1 MTSPISDPELLH
13 RLTAEWRQR
22 LRRGEQPDVN
32 EYIAKYPERAEQIR
46 ALLLGL
52 TVVETPNELR
62 PETAEATRLYIASPQ
77 SAVMPIR
84 LGDFRILREIGRG
97 GMGIVYEAEQES
109 LRRRVALKVLPA
121 GSLLEQQLRQRFQRE
136 ARAAARLHHTNIV
149 PVFGVGEEGGQLY
162 YVMQLINGLGL
173 DRVLA
178 EIRRQQWPGTPT
190 IKATLSQPLPANGE
204 FSAEDMALSIFACQG
219 HTKPTS
225 VSAQS
230 TIQGS
235 SPTATLSCLG
245 QSYWKAV
252 ARLGAQVA
260 EALDYAA
267 SQGVLHRDIK
277 PSNLLLDVQGNVWVT
292 DFGLA
297 KVTAGEEGLTL
308 TGDVVGTLRYLAP
321 ERFAGLADIRSDIYS
336 LGLTLYEMLVH
347 RPAFAEIDRSKLIH
361 QLTHDEPWPPRRWVP
376 AIPHDL
382 ETVVLKAIARDPAHR
397 YQTAGELAADLRR
410 FEQDQLVWARRVSA
424 AERLWRW
431 CKRNPSVASLTTAV
445 FILLAAV
452 AVVASV
458 GYLWTKSALSE
469 TEFHRQEAV
478 RQREAALAAER
489 KAEEEADRSLHQWYA
504 ASINLMQLAWNNS
517 EMHRLHTLLV
527 ETQAYPDR
535 RFEWYYWQR
544 LCHLQLHTFI
554 GHRGILTSVAW
565 SPDGKFL
572 ATGSADGT
580 AKIWPASGGHELL
593 TLRGH
598 QSGVTS
604 LSWSPDGR
612 RLATA
617 SLDGTAKVWQTA
629 GGRQQFTL
637 NEHDSCITSVA
648 WSPDG
653 KRLATASDD
662 RTAKVW
668 EAATGRHLATLKGH
682 RSRVTSVSWS
692 PDGKHLATGSGDG
705 DGTIRL
711 WDVDAGRE
719 WKTFKGPE
727 AVGSVSWSPDGK
739 RLAAGYEDGTAQVWD
754 LSRAEEAF
762 LLRAHSSGVVAVAW
776 AANGQQLAT
785 GSANG
790 TAKIWNALNGHELLT
805 LRAHSKNIAAVAWS
819 PDGKHL
825 ATTSI
830 DGTAKIWPTADGRE
844 LLTLRGHTGDALA
857 VAWSPDGKRLA
868 TGGGHDDQTL
878 KVWDA
883 DNGREQ
889 LALKGHTAGVE
900 SLAWSPDGKRLATA
914 SEDGTAK
921 VWNLGSDGEPI
932 TLKGHASI
940 VHCVSWSPDGRRLIT
955 GGDAGKAC
963 IWDPVT
969 GHRIFSLHGQGSAIA
984 SAAWSPDGT
993 RLATAN
999 ADGTAKV
1006 WNAKDG
1012 RELLT
1017 IKGHR
1022 KAIWS
1027 VFWSPDGRQLATGS
1041 FDSTAKV
1048 WQAANGQELATLKGH
1063 TAPVMSVSWSP
1074 DGRRL
1079 ATGSDD
1085 GTAKV
1090 WELPGGRELLTLKGH
1105 TAPIR
1110 CVSWT
1115 PDGKRLA
1122 TASEDG
1128 TIKVWSAASADAV
1141 EQWAREDHILEEH
1154 LALNAFVG
1162 PKAQGFVQS
1171 WLLLLPLPAVKGESG
1186 AQILDREQLP
1196 NEAHIQPRSG
1206 ERFRAGDHEL
1216 VWQEHHSAES
1226 VLDFN
1231 AVLGNVTE
1239 WCVGYAV
1246 CYLESEQAR
1255 DGLWLQV
1262 GSDDQAKVYLNGR
1275 EIYQHRMDRA
1285 LVGLDTVGPL
1295 SLRQGTNV
1303 LLFKVVNEGSGWQ
1316 GCVRLVDDSGR
1327 PVSDIHVKLTPEPQS
1342 TER

>member
-13 RLTAEWRQR
+13 RLAAEWRLR

-32 EYIAKYPERAEQIR
+32 EYIAKYPKLAEQIR

-52 TVVETPNELR
+52 TVVDTPNELR
-62 PETAEATRLYIASPQ
+62 PETVDATRLYVPSPH

-84 LGDFRILREIGRG
+84 LGDFRILREIGHG

-173 DRVLA
+173 DRVLT
-178 EIRRQQWPGTPT
+178 EIRRQQWPGAPT
-190 IKATLSQPLPANGE
+190 IKTTLSQPLPDKGE
-204 FSAEDMALSIFACQG
+204 LSAADVARSFFVCDV
-219 HTKPTS
+219 HTKPAC
-225 VSAQS
+225 VFAQPA
-230 TIQGS
+230 TPES
-235 SPTATLSCLG
+235 SPTATLSCPG
-245 QSYWKAV
+245 RSYWKAV

-267 SQGVLHRDIK
+267 GQGVLHRDIK
-277 PSNLLLDVQGNVWVT
+277 PSNLLLDMQGNVWVT

-321 ERFAGLADIRSDIYS
+321 ERFAGLADIRGDIYS

-347 RPAFAEIDRSKLIH
+347 RPAFTEIDRSKLIH
-361 QLTHDEPWPPRRWVP
+361 QLTHEEPWPPRRWVP
-376 AIPHDL
+376 AIPRDL
-382 ETVVLKAIARDPAHR
+382 ETVILKAIPRDPADR
-397 YQTAGELAADLRR
+397 YQTAGALAADLRR
-410 FEQDQLVWARRVSA
+410 FEEDHPVLARRVRA

-431 CKRNPSVASLTTAV
+431 CKRNPSLASLATAV
-445 FILLAAV
+445 FVLLAAV
-452 AVVASV
+452 AIVASV
-458 GYLWTKSALSE
+458 GYLWTKSALSQ
-469 TEFHRQEAV
+469 TEFHRLEAV
-478 RQREAALAAER
+478 RQREAAVAAER
-489 KAEEEADRSLHQWYA
+489 KAEEEAERSLHQWYA
-504 ASINLMQLAWNNS
+504 ASVNLMQLAWDNS
-517 EMHRLHTLLV
+517 EMDRLHTLLA
-527 ETQAYPDR
+527 ETEVYPHR
-535 RFEWYYWQR
+535 GFEWYYWQR

-554 GHRGILTSVAW
+554 GHRAPLTSVAW

-580 AKIWPASGGHELL
+580 AKIWPASGGRELL

-598 QSGVTS
+598 SSGVTS

-617 SLDGTAKVWQTA
+617 SLDGTAKVWERA
-629 GGRQQFTL
+629 DGRQRFSL
-637 NEHDSCITSVA
+637 NEHE
-648 WSPDG
+648 G
-653 KRLATASDD
+653 
-662 RTAKVW
+662 
-668 EAATGRHLATLKGH
+668 
-682 RSRVTSVSWS
+682 RVTSVSWS
-692 PDGKHLATGSGDG
+692 PDGKKLVTANSDGTAKVWDAATGHRLSTIKANTSGLTSVSWSPDGKRLATGSAHEDG
-705 DGTIRL
+705 ITKL
-711 WDVDAGRE
+711 WDVDAGRT
-719 WKTFKGPE
+719 WKTLKGQGS
-727 AVGSVSWSPDGK
+727 VGSVSWSPDGK
-739 RLAAGYEDGTAQVWD
+739 RLAAGYEDGTTQVWD
-754 LSRAEEAF
+754 LSGAQEP
-762 LLRAHSSGVVAVAW
+762 LMLRAHRSGVVAVSW
-776 AANGQQLAT
+776 SANSQQLAT

-790 TAKIWNALNGHELLT
+790 TAKVWSALSGRELFT
-805 LRAHSKNIAAVAWS
+805 LRAHSKGVACVSWS
-819 PDGKHL
+819 PDGKQL
-825 ATTSI
+825 ATASI
-830 DGTAKIWPTADGRE
+830 DGTAKIWPASGGRE
-844 LLTLRGHTGDALA
+844 LLTLRGHKGDALS

-868 TGGGHDDQTL
+868 TGGGRDDHTI

-883 DNGREQ
+883 DDGSKQ
-889 LALKGHTAGVE
+889 LALNGHTAGVE

-914 SEDGTAK
+914 SEDGTVK
-921 VWNLGSDGEPI
+921 VWNLDGDGEPI
-932 TLKGHASI
+932 TLEGHASI
-940 VHCVSWSPDGRRLIT
+940 VHSVAWSPDGRRLVT
-955 GGDAGKAC
+955 GGDAGEAL
-963 IWDPVT
+963 IWDPAN
-969 GHRIFSLHGQGSAIA
+969 GQRLFALQRQGSAVA

-993 RLATAN
+993 RLATGN
-999 ADGTAKV
+999 GDGTVKV
-1006 WNAKDG
+1006 WDAKDG

-1017 IKGHR
+1017 IKGHP

-1027 VFWSPDGRQLATGS
+1027 VSWSPDGQKLATGS

-1048 WQAANGQELATLKGH
+1048 WRVADGRDLATLKGH

-1090 WELPGGRELLTLKGH
+1090 WELFGARELLTLKGH

-1110 CVSWT
+1110 CVSWS

-1141 EQWAREDHILEEH
+1141 AEWARQDRILDAQ

-1162 PKAQGFVQS
+1162 PKAQGFIQT
-1171 WLLLLPLPAVKGESG
+1171 WLILLPLPAGKDESG
-1186 AQILDREQLP
+1186 APALDRQQHP
-1196 NEAHIQPRSG
+1196 DEALIQPRPG
-1206 ERFRAGDHEL
+1206 KRFRAGDREL
-1216 VWQEHHSAES
+1216 VWQEHRSAEA

-1231 AVLGNVTE
+1231 AMLGNVTT
-1239 WCVGYAV
+1239 WSVVYAV
-1246 CYLESEQAR
+1246 CYLESKQAR

-1285 LVGLDTVGPL
+1285 LVGLDTVGPF

-1303 LLFKVVNEGSGWQ
+1303 LVFKVVNEGSGWQ
-1316 GCVRLVDDSGR
+1316 GCVRLVDEAGQ
-1327 PVSDIHVKLTPEPQS
+1327 PVPDVRVKLTSEP
-1342 TER
+1342 

>member
-13 RLTAEWRQR
+13 RLTAEWRLR

-32 EYIAKYPERAEQIR
+32 EYIAKYPKLAEQIR

-52 TVVETPNELR
+52 TVVDTPNEMQ
-62 PETAEATRLYIASPQ
+62 PETAEATRLYVPSPH

-84 LGDFRILREIGRG
+84 LGDFRIVREIGRG

-173 DRVLA
+173 DRVLT
-178 EIRRQQWPGTPT
+178 EIRRQHWPGTPT

-204 FSAEDMALSIFACQG
+204 FSTVDVARSFFACDG
-219 HTKPTS
+219 HTKPAC
-225 VSAQS
+225 VSAQPAM
-230 TIQGS
+230 QGS
-235 SPTATLSCLG
+235 SPAATLSCPG

-267 SQGVLHRDIK
+267 GQGVLHRDIK

-361 QLTHDEPWPPRRWVP
+361 QLTHEEPWTPRRWVP
-376 AIPHDL
+376 AIPRDL
-382 ETVVLKAIARDPAHR
+382 ETVILKAIARDPAHR

-410 FEQDQLVWARRVSA
+410 FEGGHPVLARRVSA
-424 AERLWRW
+424 RERLWRW
-431 CKRNPSVASLTTAV
+431 CKRNPSLASLATAV
-445 FILLAAV
+445 FVLLAAV
-452 AVVASV
+452 AIVASV
-458 GYLWTKSALSE
+458 GYLWTKSALSQ
-469 TEFHRQEAV
+469 TEIHRQEAV
-478 RQREAALAAER
+478 RQREAAVAAER
-489 KAEEEADRSLHQWYA
+489 KAEEEAGRSLHQWYA
-504 ASINLMQLAWNNS
+504 ASINLMQLAWDNS
-517 EMHRLHTLLV
+517 EMDRLHALLA
-527 ETQAYPDR
+527 ETEAYPHR
-535 RFEWYYWQR
+535 GFEWYYWQR

-554 GHRGILTSVAW
+554 GHRAPLTSVAW
-565 SPDGKFL
+565 SPNGKFL

-580 AKIWPASGGHELL
+580 AKIWPACGGRELL

-598 QSGVTS
+598 SSGVTS

-617 SLDGTAKVWQTA
+617 SLDGTAKVWETA
-629 GGRQQFTL
+629 EGRQQLTL
-637 NEHDSCITSVA
+637 NEHEDRVTSVSWSPNGERLA
-648 WSPDG
+648 TASKDGTAKIWDAATGCCLFTLKGHTSGLTSASWSPDG
-653 KRLATASDD
+653 KRLAT
-662 RTAKVW
+662 
-668 EAATGRHLATLKGH
+668 
-682 RSRVTSVSWS
+682 
-692 PDGKHLATGSGDG
+692 GSEHG
-705 DGTIRL
+705 DGTTKL

-719 WKTFKGPE
+719 WKTFKGQVG
-727 AVGSVSWSPDGK
+727 VGSVSWSPDGE
-739 RLAAGYEDGTAQVWD
+739 RLAAGYEDGTTQVWD
-754 LSRAEEAF
+754 LSGDQEP
-762 LLRAHSSGVVAVAW
+762 LMLRAHRSGVVAVSW
-776 AANGQQLAT
+776 SANSQQLAT

-790 TAKIWNALNGHELLT
+790 TAKVWNALSGRELFT
-805 LRAHSKNIAAVAWS
+805 LRAHSKGVACLSWS
-819 PDGKHL
+819 PDGNQL
-825 ATTSI
+825 ATASI
-830 DGTAKIWPTADGRE
+830 DGTAKIWPASDGRE
-844 LLTLRGHTGDALA
+844 LLTLRGHKGDALS

-868 TGGGHDDQTL
+868 TGGGHRDQTI

-883 DNGREQ
+883 DGGREP

-921 VWNLGSDGEPI
+921 VWNLDGDGEPI
-932 TLKGHASI
+932 TLQGHASI
-940 VHCVSWSPDGRRLIT
+940 VHCVSWSPDGRRVVT

-969 GHRIFSLHGQGSAIA
+969 GDRIFSLQGQGSAVA
-984 SAAWSPDGT
+984 SVAWSPDGT
-993 RLATAN
+993 RLATGN

-1006 WNAKDG
+1006 WDANDG

-1017 IKGHR
+1017 IKRHR

-1027 VFWSPDGRQLATGS
+1027 VSWSPDGRQIATGS

-1048 WQAANGQELATLKGH
+1048 WQAADGQELATLKGH

-1090 WELPGGRELLTLKGH
+1090 WELFGGRELLTLKGH

-1110 CVSWT
+1110 CASWS

-1141 EQWAREDHILEEH
+1141 EEWAHQNRILEEH

-1162 PKAQGFVQS
+1162 PKAQGFIQT
-1171 WLLLLPLPAVKGESG
+1171 WLLLLPLPAVERESG
-1186 AQILDREQLP
+1186 AQALDQQQLSD
-1196 NEAHIQPRSG
+1196 ETHIQPRSG
-1206 ERFRAGDHEL
+1206 ERFRVGDREL
-1216 VWQEHHSAES
+1216 VWQEHHSTEA

-1231 AVLGNVTE
+1231 AMLRNVTE
-1239 WCVGYAV
+1239 WSVVYAV

-1275 EIYQHRMDRA
+1275 EVYQHRMDRP

-1295 SLRQGTNV
+1295 SLRKGTNV
-1303 LLFKVVNEGSGWQ
+1303 LVFKVVNEGSGWQ
-1316 GCVRLVDDSGR
+1316 GCVRLVDDAGR
-1327 PVSDIHVKLTPEPQS
+1327 PVPDIRVKLTPEP
-1342 TER
+1342 